1 MDKSLTHWL
10 NAAAGSSAWLDL
22 VMIAITKFGVPLMV
36 LAVAVQWW
44 VQNDRPRIRFVAL
57 SAGLSFLLGLGLN
70 QIILLF
76 VQRIR
81 PYDAGVTHLIIEKSA
96 DWSFPSDHATAGV
109 AIVTAFAM
117 QGLPRRTLVL
127 SVLTFMI
134 CWSRVY
140 VGLHYVSDL
149 FGGAITGVIGGIA
162 VRYLYQ
168 PHSRLNQFAT
178 RVL

>member
-1 MDKSLTHWL
+1 MM
-10 NAAAGSSAWLDL
+10 
-22 VMIAITKFGVPLMV
+22 VITKVGVPLMV

-44 VQNDRPRIRFVAL
+44 VQNDRPRIRFIAL

-96 DWSFPSDHATAGV
+96 DWSFPSDHATASI

-117 QGLPRRTLVL
+117 QGLPRRALCL
-127 SVLTFMI
+127 SLLAFVI
-134 CWSRVY
+134 CWSRIY
-140 VGLHYVSDL
+140 VGMHYVTDIL
-149 FGGAITGVIGGIA
+149 GGAATGVLAGVA
-162 VRYLYQ
+162 VRYLYRAT
-168 PHSRLNQFAT
+168 SRLNQFAT
-178 RVL
+178 RIL